1 MHYPFPFH
9 PNQESMINSK
19 MKDDEKKEKEV
30 KPDEELEGSVAAH
43 LVIKDTKTGKVIV
56 NTRG

>member
-1 MHYPFPFH
+1 
-9 PNQESMINSK
+9 MINSK

-43 LVIKDTKTGKVIV
+43 LVIKDTKTGNVIV